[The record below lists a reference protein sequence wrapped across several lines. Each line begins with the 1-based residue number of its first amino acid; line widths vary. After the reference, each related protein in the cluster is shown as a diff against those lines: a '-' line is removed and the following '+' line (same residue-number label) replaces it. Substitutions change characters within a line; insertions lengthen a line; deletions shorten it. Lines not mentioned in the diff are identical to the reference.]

1 MRQLVIDRIL
11 ELEND
16 GMDLSDLEFFRP
28 VTVAQVPQLSD
39 AELIE
44 LLEAMVGFQ
53 G

>member
-11 ELEND
+11 ELENN

-28 VTVAQVPQLSD
+28 VTSTQVPQLSD
-39 AELIE
+39 SELIA

>member
-28 VTVAQVPQLSD
+28 VTAAQVPQLSD
-39 AELIE
+39 AELIK

>member
-11 ELEND
+11 QLEND

-28 VTVAQVPQLSD
+28 ITAAQVPQLTD
-39 AELIE
+39 QELIE
-44 LLEAMVGFQ
+44 LLEAMVGFN